1 MRTRSTQ
8 NPKQRQQC
16 RRTQRRCA
24 LRPEQVKTTIDAV
37 ELVPKD
43 QRKPSTYITAATA
56 ILAALGPLADKVE
69 ADLKD

>member
-1 MRTRSTQ
+1 MG
-8 NPKQRQQC
+8 KIDIAE
-16 RRTQRRCA
+16 A
-24 LRPEQVKTTIDAV
+24 LDWLKDAYPLYEQVKTTIDAV